1 MEKKHTRKRQ
11 QAMEGYKKGSFNWR
25 TIEESKDES
34 KMNPRHTISRS
45 RKMHK
50 IHNFKALTSNQD
62 ESKNVPRIILF

>member
-11 QAMEGYKKGSFNWR
+11 QAMEEYKKESFNWR

-45 RKMHK
+45 RKMHS
-50 IHNFKALTSNQD
+50 IHNFKALTSNQG
-62 ESKNVPRIILF
+62 ESKNVPPIILF